1 MRIARMMK
9 DNMKKNSKKR
19 MEVEELRKKVEVQVK
34 RKMTLS
40 LGKILQKERTLRR
53 EREQQERD
61 NQSNTDLDKSAR
73 QLLEDDTLN
82 RI

>member
-1 MRIARMMK
+1 MMK